1 MPSVGAHYA
10 PYHAT
15 RHGHPRRSRA
25 KSAGRRHRA
34 ARVHEADEARLQ
46 LANGRAALRV
56 LRFRTGNIPPPR
68 PAWRHVIDGDSD
80 PLGATSGLEHDS
92 VGTGLVAAP
101 EAPDGEG
108 RDERVEWPLGPDDR
122 LSSLNQVPA

>member
-1 MPSVGAHYA
+1 MIRLAPIFVFVGAKKVHMPSVGSHYA

-15 RHGHPRRSRA
+15 QHARRRIA
-25 KSAGRRHRA
+25 
-34 ARVHEADEARLQ
+34 Q
-46 LANGRAALRV
+46 QIQPTP
-56 LRFRTGNIPPPR
+56 RFRTGNIPPPR
-68 PAWRHVIDGDSD
+68 PVWRHVIDGHTD

-108 RDERVEWPLGPDDR
+108 RDECVEWPLGPDDR
-122 LSSLNQVPA
+122 LRCLKHVPA